1 MEAKLSTAF
10 PVHYQD
16 GKLFMEQLDLATV
29 AKEHGTPCYVYSKK
43 HIVDAYTSFQ
53 NAFASHPNQI
63 CYAVK
68 ANSNLSILRL
78 FAKLGAGFDIVSQG
92 ELYRVLQA
100 GGDPA
105 KVVFSGVGKT
115 EQEMRFALEKNVGC
129 FNLESEG
136 ELYKI
141 NKIAGE
147 LGKKAPISFRVNPDI
162 DAKTHEKISTG
173 MKKNKFGIAY
183 ERAIHMFREAKGCE
197 NIQIKGID
205 CHIGSQI
212 TQITPFIDAAA
223 KLLKIVDELKK
234 EDIHLA
240 HIDIG
245 GGLGIV
251 YNKET
256 TISVNEYAQRV
267 LEIMQ
272 GRSEKLMFEPGR
284 FLIGNSGVLLSK
296 VEYLKHHEGKNFCI
310 IDAAMND
317 LMRPALYE
325 AYHKVINLK
334 EPKDLNG
341 KEMIY
346 DIVGPI
352 CETGDYI
359 AKERE
364 IYVEEGDVVAILSA
378 GAYAMSMSSNY
389 NTRTRVAEILVDGS
403 KSHIIRERETYEDL
417 VRHEA
422 NINIEF

>member
-16 GKLFMEQLDLATV
+16 GKLFMEELDLANV

-43 HIVDAYTSFQ
+43 HIVDAFTSFQ

-115 EQEMRFALEKNVGC
+115 DQEIRFALEKNVGC

-147 LGKKAPISFRVNPDI
+147 LNKKAPISFRVNPDI

-223 KLLKIVDELKK
+223 KLLKVVDELKK
-234 EDIHLA
+234 EDIHLE

-284 FLIGNSGVLLSK
+284 FLIGNSGVLLSR

-341 KEMIY
+341 KEMVY

-389 NTRTRVAEILVDGS
+389 NTRLRVAEVLIDGS

-422 NINIEF
+422 HANIEF